1 MSELLFAHLE
11 AVVDKDTFLAFVN
24 ALAQD
29 RRAAESL
36 SPNGDGHQGEWANS
50 SIREFLEAAQAWAL
64 DSDFGLRPGPKP
76 KNPWRLFASF
86 LWAGRGYE

>member
-36 SPNGDGHQGEWANS
+36 SPNVDGHQGAYS
-50 SIREFLEAAQAWAL
+50 GDR
-64 DSDFGLRPGPKP
+64 DR
-76 KNPWRLFASF
+76 
-86 LWAGRGYE
+86 